1 MNRSIEPRR
10 LALLALLAA
19 GLSTGCAL
27 KPRTAK
33 KPVVEPEAVEETAPE
48 PSAAKGDA
56 RERYAKALQL
66 MKERKTKEAG
76 EAFLALAKDFP
87 TYSGPLT
94 NLGILYAKSNR
105 RGEAVEAFNRA
116 LVAKPDNVVAANW
129 MGIVHREAG
138 DYVKAQQAYEKA
150 IQIKPDFAAA
160 HLNLGLLMEE
170 HLKRPAEALPHY
182 RRYQELVGDKDLRV
196 LVWIAEIEARQPK
209 PAEPATASKEGG
221 KS

>member
-1 MNRSIEPRR
+1 MNRFSEWRR
-10 LALLALLAA
+10 WLLLAVLAA
-19 GLSTGCAL
+19 GLSAGCAG
-27 KPRTAK
+27 KPRKAV
-33 KPVVEPEAVEETAPE
+33 KPAVTPETTEETAE
-48 PSAAKGDA
+48 PTADKGDA
-56 RERYAKALQL
+56 KARFAAALQL

-76 EAFLALAKDFP
+76 EAFLSLAKDFP
-87 TYSGPLT
+87 NYSGPLT

-105 RGEAVEAFNRA
+105 RSEAIEAFSRA
-116 LVAKPDNVVAANW
+116 VAANPNNAAAANW
-129 MGIVHREAG
+129 MGVVHREAG
-138 DYVKAQQAYEKA
+138 DYVRAQKAYEQA

-170 HLKRPAEALPHY
+170 HLKRPADALPHY

-209 PAEPATASKEGG
+209 PAEPATAAKEGS